1 MEINALKYD
10 KINGGVSSSPSLISP
25 PKAPTT
31 PHQTLAVDTA
41 GGQEGRV
48 REEGRRETREGWK
61 ERWREE
67 ERNTKMKCIKCLRVL
82 GRHSEKERRKYGRQ
96 KKDIRKE
103 RKNDSEG
110 KTQSMINES
119 I

>member
-48 REEGRRETREGWK
+48 REEGRRETREGWR
-61 ERWREE
+61 ERWREGVRE
-67 ERNTKMKCIKCLRVL
+67 EHENEMHKMLTSIGKALRKGTKEVWKA
-82 GRHSEKERRKYGRQ
+82 EKGY
-96 KKDIRKE
+96 
-103 RKNDSEG
+103 
-110 KTQSMINES
+110 
-119 I
+119 